1 MNLASLGRPPALES
15 NITIRI
21 RGNSTAR
28 YAKKSYSIE
37 FFDDARMAEKA
48 RPVLD
53 MPSDPDWVLYACYV
67 DKTCLRNAVAYTVGQ
82 NLGRW
87 NPRFRFV
94 EVILN
99 GDYVG
104 LYNVVEKIKLD
115 KNRLPLPAPAA
126 DAASGDLSG
135 AYVVK
140 RDGPG
145 KRRRFL
151 PAQRL
156 SVQRA

>member
-1 MNLASLGRPPALES
+1 
-15 NITIRI
+15 
-21 RGNSTAR
+21 
-28 YAKKSYSIE
+28 
-37 FFDDARMAEKA
+37 
-48 RPVLD
+48 

-135 AYVVK
+135 AYVGNAFSRVYPPEP
-140 RDGPG
+140 DSAQFTTAEGLMYEVF
-145 KRRRFL
+145 RRAAAPHNMAFWW
-151 PAQRL
+151 
-156 SVQRA
+156 